1 MEAAGMNVSGERTL
15 VTGAG
20 GFIGSHLVELLV
32 RRGARVRAMVHYNS
46 RNDWGHLEHL
56 APDVRAAIE
65 VRATD
70 ITDPFAVSQAA
81 EGCGVVFHLAALIG
95 IPYSYSAPAS
105 YVETNVRGTL
115 NVLEAAR
122 RHGTARVVHTSTS
135 EVYGTACYTPID
147 EAHPLQAQSPYSASK
162 MSADHLAESYHRA
175 FGVPVAVLR
184 PFNTFGPRQSA
195 RAVIPT
201 IVSQLAR
208 GARTLKLGNLTPV
221 RDFTYVTDTARAFV
235 AVAESDGAVGT
246 VCNAGN
252 GAGISVGDLVAKI
265 LGLMQVEAEVVSETD
280 RLRPEKSEVF
290 ELIAGTERIR
300 SLTGWAPEVGFED
313 GLRHVIE
320 YVRAHTAS
328 YKTDAYVV

>member
-1 MEAAGMNVSGERTL
+1 MNVSGERTL

-46 RNDWGHLEHL
+46 RNDWGHLESL

-65 VRATD
+65 VRSTD
-70 ITDPFAVSQAA
+70 ITDPFAVSQAV
-81 EGCGVVFHLAALIG
+81 EGCSAVFHLAALIG
-95 IPYSYSAPAS
+95 IPYSYVAPAS
-105 YVETNVRGTL
+105 YVETNIRGTL

-135 EVYGTACYTPID
+135 EVYGTARYTPID
-147 EAHPLQAQSPYSASK
+147 EDHPLQAQSPYSASK

-175 FGVPVAVLR
+175 FGVPVATLR

-235 AVAESDGAVGT
+235 AVAESDAAVGT

-252 GAGISVGDLVAKI
+252 GRGISVGDLVARI
-265 LGLMQVEAEVVSETD
+265 LRLMQVEAEVVSESD

-290 ELIAGTERIR
+290 ELIAGTKRIR
-300 SLTGWAPEVGFED
+300 ELTGWTPEVAFDD
-313 GLRHVIE
+313 GLTHVIE

>member
-1 MEAAGMNVSGERTL
+1 VNVSGERTL

-46 RNDWGHLEHL
+46 RNEWGHLEAL

-65 VRATD
+65 VRSTD
-70 ITDPFAVSQAA
+70 ITDPFAVSQAV
-81 EGCGVVFHLAALIG
+81 EGCSIVFHLAALIG
-95 IPYSYSAPAS
+95 IPYSYVAPAS
-105 YVETNVRGTL
+105 YVETNIRGTL
-115 NVLEAAR
+115 NLLEAAR
-122 RHGTARVVHTSTS
+122 RHGTARIVHTSTS
-135 EVYGTACYTPID
+135 EVYGTARYTPID
-147 EAHPLQAQSPYSASK
+147 EDHPLQAQSPYSASK

-175 FGVPVAVLR
+175 FGVPVVTLR

-201 IVSQLAR
+201 IVAQLAR
-208 GARTLKLGNLTPV
+208 GARTLRLGNLTPV

-235 AVAESDGAVGT
+235 AVAESDGAIGT

-252 GAGISVGDLVAKI
+252 GRGISVGDLVAKI
-265 LGLMQVEAEVVSETD
+265 LRLMQVEAEVVSESD

-290 ELIAGTERIR
+290 ELIAGTKRIHE
-300 SLTGWAPEVGFED
+300 LTGWAPEVALDD
-313 GLRHVIE
+313 GLTRVIE